1 MIMTVSELR
10 QFIET
15 DETDQALEARL
26 QALELLVRAYTN
38 NNFQIRAFRAVA
50 VSTDG
55 HELLCSGPVPF
66 RTGDTLQITNSD
78 FMPDCLVTVES
89 VESSADGSTIT
100 VKEDLYGES
109 GVVITKVNYPQDVKM
124 GVVNLLK
131 WELDNREKVGVASE
145 SISRHSV
152 TYVDQTGANMS
163 MGYPVALMGFLK
175 AHKKARFG
183 RGIRV

>member
-1 MIMTVSELR
+1 MIMTVAELR

-15 DETDQALEARL
+15 DEEDQVLEAKL
-26 QALELLVRAYTN
+26 QAIELLIRAYTN

-55 HELLCSGPVPF
+55 HELLCNGTVPF
-66 RTGDTLQITNSD
+66 RTGDTLQITESE
-78 FMPDCLVTVES
+78 FMPESLVTVES
-89 VESSADGSTIT
+89 VSDGTIT
-100 VKEDLYGES
+100 VKEDLYEES
-109 GVVITKVNYPQDVKM
+109 GVVITKVKYPQDVKM

-131 WELDNREKVGVASE
+131 WELDKREKVGVASE

-152 TYVDQTGANMS
+152 TYVDQTGENTV

-175 AHKKARFG
+175 AYKKARFG
-183 RGIRV
+183 RGISL